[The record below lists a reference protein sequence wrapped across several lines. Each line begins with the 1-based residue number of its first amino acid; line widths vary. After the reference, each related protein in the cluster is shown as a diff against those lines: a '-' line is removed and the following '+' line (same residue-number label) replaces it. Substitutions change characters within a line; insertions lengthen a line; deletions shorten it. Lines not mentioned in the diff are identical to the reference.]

1 MSDTQYRGLHRRFA
15 QVHDRLQYS
24 ADRIFDIVLHH
35 LAARSVLDVG
45 CGAGDFLFQAHK
57 RGIPD
62 VFGIEGMWAENS
74 PFLLPPEQRRLIDLE
89 QPFDLGRT
97 FDLVIS
103 LEVAEH
109 LSARAAQGFVES
121 LTRHG
126 DFVLFS
132 AAIPEQ
138 GGINH
143 INEQWPAY
151 WAAQFHARGFDCHD
165 FIRWEIWDDELLPF
179 YYRQNLFLYA
189 RRSVVERGDP
199 RIVRP
204 FPPGPKLLPIVH
216 PTLYRKKVKAAREA
230 EARQTPS
237 GTSRA

>member
-1 MSDTQYRGLHRRFA
+1 MSGTQYRRLHDRFA
-15 QVHDRLQYS
+15 QVHDRLQY
-24 ADRIFDIVLHH
+24 AAGRIFDIVERHVR
-35 LAARSVLDVG
+35 AGSVLDVG

-57 RGIPD
+57 RGVAD
-62 VFGIEGMWAENS
+62 VFGIEGEWADGS
-74 PFLLPPEQRRLIDLE
+74 PFLLEPARRRLMDLE
-89 QPFDLGRT
+89 RPFDLGRR

-109 LSARAAQGFVES
+109 LSARAASGFVES

-143 INEQWPAY
+143 VNEQWPAY
-151 WAAQFHARGFDCHD
+151 WAAQFAARGFACHD
-165 FIRWEIWDDELLPF
+165 FIRWEIWEDELTPF

-189 RRSVVERGDP
+189 RKSAMEARDP
-199 RIVRP
+199 RIVAP
-204 FPPGPKLLPIVH
+204 FPPSPKLVPVVH
-216 PTLYRKKVKAAREA
+216 PTLYRKKVKAARDA
-230 EARQTPS
+230 AARRTPD
-237 GTSRA
+237 GTSRS